1 MDKQQELLN
10 LLSKAYNDPNINE
23 YEGLKDKLFE
33 CASRLTNNEVNIGE
47 VCYKL
52 STIISKYLVTH
63 NFKITESIIELQNF
77 VTKESQKY
85 RGWAS
90 IGIWS

>member
-10 LLSKAYNDPNINE
+10 LLSKAYNDPKITE
-23 YEGLKDKLFE
+23 YEGLKDNLFE
-33 CASRLTNNEVNIGE
+33 CANRLTNNKANISE

-52 STIISKYLVTH
+52 STIISKYLVIRD
-63 NFKITESIIELQNF
+63 FKITESIIELQNF
-77 VTKESQKY
+77 VTKERQKY
-85 RGWAS
+85 RGWSS